1 MSPTKFSAGVVLA
14 LGLMTAP
21 VCAEEAAAKPAAT
34 YTFIDSADPAVAEL
48 AQAGFKAI
56 EVIGGRLIQE
66 TTRELA
72 TKETRQAVAVLHLKD
87 LELPKPVAGKPTVTA
102 VKRTSLMLRDLR
114 NAPDAADTAALQK
127 IQEQMSDT
135 GQPDKMYVQKIE
147 QPGLPVEWRVY
158 RPIATTKACLA
169 CHGDPSK
176 FNPGVKEELDRLYPL
191 DRALDYS
198 AQQWRGV
205 IRVTLAPAAQK

>member
-1 MSPTKFSAGVVLA
+1 MSPTKLSASLVL
-14 LGLMTAP
+14 LVGLLTAP
-21 VCAEEAAAKPAAT
+21 LFAEETPAKPAAT

-48 AQAGFKAI
+48 AQFGFKAI
-56 EVIGGRLIQE
+56 EAIGGKLIQE

-72 TKETRQAVAVLHLKD
+72 TKETRQAVEVLHLKD
-87 LELPKPVAGKPTVTA
+87 LELSKPVAGKPTVTA

-127 IQEQMSDT
+127 IQEQLSDT
-135 GQPDKMYVQKIE
+135 GSPDKMFVQKIE
-147 QPGLPVEWRVY
+147 QPGQPVEWRVY

-176 FNPGVKEELDRLYPL
+176 FHPGVKEALDRLYPL
-191 DRALDYS
+191 DRALDYT

-205 IRVTLAPAAQK
+205 IRVTVAPAQK